1 MRLHDRPAS
10 MSSLVA
16 LGLTVITLAWSG
28 ATIDAARPGKHRAGP
43 ARSAPPAPQA
53 RPAEPDAAAK
63 HRILENYGRL
73 SLSFEKNEG
82 QTDRRVEFIS
92 RGRGYTMFLTRGGE
106 AVMALSG
113 AGSFGP
119 GEALPAAMSSTADP
133 RKLLRA
139 GGVKTGRKEKA
150 DTGAVLR
157 LKLAGANL
165 KARAAG
171 RQELPGKV
179 NYLRGKDQ
187 NRWVTGI
194 STYARVAYEDV
205 YPGIDLVYYGNQRQ
219 LEYDFIVKP
228 GADPRAIA
236 IDVDGADR
244 VELDAA
250 GDLLMH
256 VRGRQVRQR
265 KPIIYQEIRGVRT
278 AIDGRY
284 KLEGRQRVKFE
295 LAAYDLGQPLV
306 IDPTLDYSTYL
317 GGSGDDKGYGVAV
330 DSIGSAYVTGSTSST
345 EFPTEAGF
353 EMSFQGSTDAF
364 VTKLDPTGA
373 TLIYST
379 YLGGSGDD
387 LGLGVAIDLENSAHV
402 TGFTTSTDFPIS
414 PGAFQMVS
422 KGNGDAFVTK
432 LDTTGAALTY
442 STYLGGEGGDIGY
455 GLAVDMTGA
464 YVTGFT
470 SSVSF
475 PTTPGAFDSWFNG
488 STDAFV
494 TKVHPSGTMLLYST
508 YLGGKG
514 DDVGYGVAVD
524 LSGAYVTG
532 HTTSADFPATMAA
545 YDPVANGNFDAF
557 ITKLDH
563 TGAAL
568 AYSTYLGGSS
578 DDEGQGV
585 AVDVTGSAYVTGHTR
600 SGDFPTTTGAYDRV
614 ANGDIDAFVT
624 KLSREGTALDYSTYL
639 GGGFEDRGLGVAVDV
654 NGNAHVTGHT
664 SSDDFPTTRAY
675 DDTYHGSKDAFVTKV
690 NPDGTTL
697 SYSTYLGG
705 GAEDQGQG
713 IAVDAKGSAYVTG
726 YTSSNPFPVTPGA
739 FDTTYN
745 GLNDVFVSKITDIG
759 VPATLTLSPP
769 ADTNIAGEEH
779 CVSATVEDVTGNP
792 VAGVTVRFS
801 VSGGNISSGTAT
813 TDTNGRAGFCYTG
826 TVAGAD
832 TIAAFADTDNDTT
845 RDLGEP
851 GGTATKTY
859 TPADPATL
867 VVTPPAAGNLAGEK
881 HCVTA
886 TVTDRF
892 GNPTPGITVLF
903 TVTGANAATGSRT
916 TDASGQA
923 VFCYTGRI
931 AGADTITAVADTD
944 GDTTQD
950 ADEPDGAAA
959 KTYTPAAP
967 ARIVA
972 TPVSGVNTTGAQHC
986 VTATVTDAFG
996 NPTPGVNVLLTVT
1009 GANSMSGSWMT
1020 DARGQAV
1027 FCYTG
1032 RRAGLDTITM
1042 VADTNGNNTPE
1053 ATEPTITVTKTYV
1066 VGLPFLLTL
1075 SPAAGTNPVDTQ
1087 HCVTATVTD
1096 AFGNPTPGVAVNFRV
1111 AGAVGRTGSAT
1122 TDAAGQ
1128 ATFCYIGPPL
1138 PGVDAITA
1146 YADTDRDNTQ
1156 DAGEP
1161 AGAAAKT
1168 WTLPASTPLC
1178 EVAVTL
1184 GGRITARNGD
1194 KATFGGNAKSDS
1206 IGQVSGQQE
1215 YQDHG
1220 PAQPMTVHSMTVL
1233 ALVCDFTTKQ
1243 TSIYGQATI
1252 DGEGLYYYRIRIS
1265 ETTVAGISVDTYWII
1280 LENGYDSGLQVVE
1293 GGKIQIR

>member
-1 MRLHDRPAS
+1 
-10 MSSLVA
+10 
-16 LGLTVITLAWSG
+16 
-28 ATIDAARPGKHRAGP
+28 
-43 ARSAPPAPQA
+43 
-53 RPAEPDAAAK
+53 
-63 HRILENYGRL
+63 
-73 SLSFEKNEG
+73 
-82 QTDRRVEFIS
+82 
-92 RGRGYTMFLTRGGE
+92 
-106 AVMALSG
+106 
-113 AGSFGP
+113 
-119 GEALPAAMSSTADP
+119 
-133 RKLLRA
+133 
-139 GGVKTGRKEKA
+139 
-150 DTGAVLR
+150 
-157 LKLAGANL
+157 
-165 KARAAG
+165 
-171 RQELPGKV
+171 
-179 NYLRGKDQ
+179 
-187 NRWVTGI
+187 
-194 STYARVAYEDV
+194 
-205 YPGIDLVYYGNQRQ
+205 
-219 LEYDFIVKP
+219 
-228 GADPRAIA
+228 
-236 IDVDGADR
+236 
-244 VELDAA
+244 
-250 GDLLMH
+250 
-256 VRGRQVRQR
+256 
-265 KPIIYQEIRGVRT
+265 
-278 AIDGRY
+278 
-284 KLEGRQRVKFE
+284 
-295 LAAYDLGQPLV
+295 V

-867 VVTPPAAGNLAGEK
+867 AVTPPAAGNLAGEKHCVTATVTDRFGNPTPGITVFFTVTGANTADGSAATGSEGQADFCYTGTTAGADRITAFADTDNDMTRDSDEPGGVATKTYTPAAPAAVVVTPPAAGNLAGEK